1 MSQRVL
7 IGLNRALTAISGR
20 YITGEASFNN
30 VVFIL
35 RVFATIAKAEK
46 TVVLM
51 AQDRFDRT
59 FVWFDPDSACRL
71 IEI

>member
-1 MSQRVL
+1 M
-7 IGLNRALTAISGR
+7 IGLNLGAFTAISGR

-35 RVFATIAKAEK
+35 GVFATIAKAEK
-46 TVVLM
+46 AVILVH

-59 FVWFDPDSACRL
+59 FVWFVLPHPDSACRL